1 MKSLILMPSLA
12 NKSFSFTYCPFSAAP
27 PIHWLSPIMRS
38 HSLPLELSSF
48 SMRSAK
54 FGHGTNSNFIW
65 MPVFVVKSFDSSTR
79 ALAGS
84 HAAQQSVIVLV
95 CACAADAKASIAET
109 AIMLARAMS
118 FFMTDTSCDGNRQ
131 RWPGDVEHRS
141 QPVHGRLVCRPACF
155 VKRV

>member
-12 NKSFSFTYCPFSAAP
+12 KKSFSFTYCPFSAAP

-38 HSLPLELSSF
+38 HNLPLELSSF
-48 SMRSAK
+48 KNRSAK

-65 MPVFVVKSFDSSTR
+65 MPVLVVKSFDNSTN

-95 CACAADAKASIAET
+95 CACVAED
-109 AIMLARAMS
+109 RKS
-118 FFMTDTSCDGNRQ
+118 
-131 RWPGDVEHRS
+131 V
-141 QPVHGRLVCRPACF
+141 V
-155 VKRV
+155 

>member
-1 MKSLILMPSLA
+1 
-12 NKSFSFTYCPFSAAP
+12 
-27 PIHWLSPIMRS
+27 
-38 HSLPLELSSF
+38 
-48 SMRSAK
+48 MRSAK

-109 AIMLARAMS
+109 AMMLACAMS
-118 FFMTDTSCDGNRQ
+118 FFITDTS
-131 RWPGDVEHRS
+131 
-141 QPVHGRLVCRPACF
+141 
-155 VKRV
+155 

>member
-12 NKSFSFTYCPFSAAP
+12 KKSLSFTYCPFSAAP

-65 MPVFVVKSFDSSTR
+65 MPVLVVKSFESSTR

-84 HAAQQSVIVLV
+84 HAAQQRVIVLV
-95 CACAADAKASIAET
+95 CACAGGKASIAET
-109 AIMLARAMS
+109 AMALAHAS
-118 FFMTDTSCDGNRQ
+118 FFMTDTSVVNVDRQ
-131 RWPGDVEHRS
+131 RRPGDFDAPGQSVRKA
-141 QPVHGRLVCRPACF
+141 GFGDR
-155 VKRV
+155 RV

>member
-12 NKSFSFTYCPFSAAP
+12 KKSFNLTYCPFSAAP

-48 SMRSAK
+48 RNRSAK

-65 MPVFVVKSFDSSTR
+65 MPVLVVKSLDSSTR

-84 HAAQQSVIVLV
+84 HAAQQRVSDLV
-95 CACAADAKASIAET
+95 CACAAEAKASVD
-109 AIMLARAMS
+109 RKS
-118 FFMTDTSCDGNRQ
+118 
-131 RWPGDVEHRS
+131 V
-141 QPVHGRLVCRPACF
+141 V
-155 VKRV
+155 